1 MNHGYPDGLIISAIP
16 GKVQC
21 PYRSV
26 IITKGHTFLAFVQ
39 VSQWDS
45 EKQKNFPMSVVPS
58 MILHLAKTPV
68 SLPE

>member
-1 MNHGYPDGLIISAIP
+1 MDTD
-16 GKVQC
+16 
-21 PYRSV
+21 R
-26 IITKGHTFLAFVQ
+26 F
-39 VSQWDS
+39 